1 MLELDLFTREPQVV
15 APGAFFVPAWL
26 SLAQQNHLIGQCR
39 QWAKAVGG
47 FSVPRMADGTPL
59 SIKSVFL
66 GGDVQQVQT
75 SVCSQAQAL
84 AFPLELAQLALQ
96 AFDQTLGQKGGLACK
111 PGDGYFSY
119 DFAPDSAMLNWYDQH
134 STLGMH
140 QDRAEAEE
148 ALVRGSPVIAI
159 SLGDS
164 ALFRFGNTVNRNKP
178 FQDVTLRSGDLFV
191 FGGLSR
197 LAYHGIVKVFPQTA
211 PPDLGPFPGRLS
223 VTIREMGLGLMNP
236 PRR

>member
-1 MLELDLFTREPQVV
+1 MLELDLFAREPQQV

-26 SLAQQNHLIGQCR
+26 SLAQQVDLIAQCR
-39 QWAKAVGG
+39 QWARAVGG

-66 GGDVQQVQT
+66 GGDVQQVQ
-75 SVCSQAQAL
+75 SAVWEQAQAL
-84 AFPLELAQLALQ
+84 AFPPELAQLARQ
-96 AFDQTLGQKGGLACK
+96 ALAAG
-111 PGDGYFSY
+111 PSPDLRSQAAS
-119 DFAPDSAMLNWYDQH
+119 FAPDSAMLNWYDQH

-148 ALVRGSPVIAI
+148 ALVRGSPVIAV

-164 ALFRFGNTVNRNKP
+164 AVFRFGNTVHRNKP

-211 PPDLGPFPGRLS
+211 PPGLGPFPGRLS

-236 PRR
+236 PLRQKA

>member
-1 MLELDLFTREPQVV
+1 MLELDLFAREPQVV
-15 APGAFFVPAWL
+15 APGAFFIPSWL
-26 SLAQQNHLIGQCR
+26 SLAQQSHLIAQCR
-39 QWAKAVGG
+39 QWARAVGG

-84 AFPLELAQLALQ
+84 AFPPELAQLARQ
-96 AFDQTLGQKGGLACK
+96 AFDQTMGQSS
-111 PGDGYFSY
+111 DQNRDQ

-148 ALVRGSPVIAI
+148 ALVRGSPVIAV

-164 ALFRFGNTVNRNKP
+164 AVFRFGNTVNRNKP

-211 PPDLGPFPGRLS
+211 PAELGPFPGRLS
-223 VTIREMGLGLMNP
+223 VTIREMGLGMMNP